1 LGTFET
7 VLALVLIIWIYIY
20 IYDEKTTTHRFE
32 KMVNNPK
39 AIVHMNDEDDVVFV
53 DDKQLEQTWKECNI
67 FL

>member
-1 LGTFET
+1 M
-7 VLALVLIIWIYIY
+7 
-20 IYDEKTTTHRFE
+20 KTTTHRFE

-39 AIVHMNDEDDVVFV
+39 AIVHMNEDDVVFV

>member
-1 LGTFET
+1 LD
-7 VLALVLIIWIYIY
+7 LY
-20 IYDEKTTTHRFE
+20 IYDEKTTTHHFE

-39 AIVHMNDEDDVVFV
+39 AIVHMNEDDVVFV